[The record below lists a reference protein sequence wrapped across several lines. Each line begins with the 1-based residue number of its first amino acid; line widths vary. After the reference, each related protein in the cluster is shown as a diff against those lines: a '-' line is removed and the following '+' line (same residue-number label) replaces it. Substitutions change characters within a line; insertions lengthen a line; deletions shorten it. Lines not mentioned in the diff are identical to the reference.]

1 MAVVKVIEI
10 LAESDSSWEDATKNA
25 LQEAAK
31 TIRGISSIYVK
42 EFTANVENN
51 QITKFRINAKIAFKL
66 DGATS

>member
-25 LQEAAK
+25 LAEASK
-31 TIRGISSIYVK
+31 SIRNISSIYVK

-51 QITKFRINAKIAFKL
+51 KITKFRINAKISFKL
-66 DGATS
+66 DDAS